1 MVKLQNADKH
11 LVAEQSSVSANPG
24 IETAKNKRDPFL
36 HLNHILHHMASIQVF
51 LVLRKRKT
59 KIPQRYTQ
67 SRLEICQKI
76 YTTRF
81 SGQIFYTPKVR
92 KLRLFLLKEKQR
104 TCIYISYFSNFFV
117 KILTVSVQNHTRC
130 V

>member
-1 MVKLQNADKH
+1 MVKLQNGDKH

-59 KIPQRYTQ
+59 KMLKAEPKKTQTQ
-67 SRLEICQKI
+67 SSWNSRM
-76 YTTRF
+76 
-81 SGQIFYTPKVR
+81 
-92 KLRLFLLKEKQR
+92 
-104 TCIYISYFSNFFV
+104 
-117 KILTVSVQNHTRC
+117 
-130 V
+130 